1 MLRYDKNSL
10 IARKGRRISMAES
23 KKVVVFQVR
32 NEDYA
37 VPIDYVISI
46 EKISNITPIPHL
58 PRYVNGIISMRERLV
73 PIVDFE
79 QILYESETIIHEE
92 TRIIVIQTD
101 AMTIGA
107 IVKDAKEI
115 IDVPAHALN
124 QVGLIGYE
132 KTKYFTGI
140 ANLNNRL
147 ISIIDPTILVNM
159 LEGIKDIQ
167 AYLNEMKQSC

>member
-1 MLRYDKNSL
+1 
-10 IARKGRRISMAES
+10 MAES